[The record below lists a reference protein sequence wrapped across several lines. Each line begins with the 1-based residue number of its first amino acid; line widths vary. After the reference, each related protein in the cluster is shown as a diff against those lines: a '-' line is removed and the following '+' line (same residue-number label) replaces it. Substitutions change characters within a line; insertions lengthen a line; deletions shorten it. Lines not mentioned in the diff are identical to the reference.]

1 MTVVSSTYSLASVNN
16 YDSPEEAI
24 EGILQETEEVAKK
37 FSPLTRQEVGQ
48 SARALAETARKM
60 ISDLATELSS
70 KLEKFGLEV
79 TEQETSR
86 VMRQTWGTAETM
98 RRLCLQDLELADYAE
113 TLRKVDKVKSKI
125 EGSSF
130 DQLAANVYVTTA
142 IASEQPKPLSK
153 NLKKLKQLNQLTG
166 KFPNF

>member
-1 MTVVSSTYSLASVNN
+1 MTVESSTYSLASANN
-16 YDSPEEAI
+16 YASPEEAV

-48 SARALAETARKM
+48 STRVLAETARKM

-70 KLEKFGLEV
+70 KLQKFGLEV

-98 RRLCLQDLELADYAE
+98 RRLCLQNLEEA
-113 TLRKVDKVKSKI
+113 
-125 EGSSF
+125 
-130 DQLAANVYVTTA
+130 
-142 IASEQPKPLSK
+142 
-153 NLKKLKQLNQLTG
+153 
-166 KFPNF
+166 